1 MSRKNFK
8 KPTRRLFVFLHA
20 TFSSLWVGGALSMLI
35 LIFLKHPT
43 NGYQLLAY
51 NTAIKLIDDFVII
64 GSANGVLLTGI
75 ILSWKTPWGF
85 FKHWWVAI
93 KLVLTIAMAVFGTV
107 ALGPWTNES
116 VTMVQEMGMEAINS
130 NKYQHIQLMQMIFG
144 PLQFSMML
152 FLLYLTVYKPFK
164 KIK

>member
-1 MSRKNFK
+1 MSRKNFNK
-8 KPTRRLFVFLHA
+8 TSRRLFVFLHA
-20 TFSSLWVGGALSMLI
+20 TFSSLWIGGALSMLI
-35 LIFLKHPT
+35 LIFLKQT
-43 NGYQLLAY
+43 NNGDQLLAY
-51 NTAIKLIDDFVII
+51 NTAVKLIDDFVII

-93 KLVLTIAMAVFGTV
+93 KFVLTIAMAVFGTV

-116 VTMVQEMGMEAINS
+116 VTLVQKMGIEAIN
-130 NKYQHIQLMQMIFG
+130 NNQYQHMQQMQMIFG

-164 KIK
+164 KI

>member
-20 TFSSLWVGGALSMLI
+20 TFSSLWIGGALSMLI
-35 LIFLKHPT
+35 LIFLKQPT
-43 NGYQLLAY
+43 NGDQLLAY
-51 NTAIKLIDDFVII
+51 NTAVKLIDDFVII

-85 FKHWWVAI
+85 FKHWWLAI
-93 KLVLTIAMAVFGTV
+93 KLVLTIAMAVFGTL

-116 VTMVQEMGMEAINS
+116 VSLVQEMGMEAINNS
-130 NKYQHIQLMQMIFG
+130 QYQHMQLMQMIFG
-144 PLQFSMML
+144 SLQLSMML

-164 KIK
+164 KI